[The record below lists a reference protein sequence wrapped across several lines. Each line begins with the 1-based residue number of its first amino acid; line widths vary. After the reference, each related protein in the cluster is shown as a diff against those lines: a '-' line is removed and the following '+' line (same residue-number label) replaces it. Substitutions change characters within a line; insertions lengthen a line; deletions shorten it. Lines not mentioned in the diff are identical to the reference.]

1 LLQPP
6 LFVQGREAANWTTTW
21 KGNPV
26 KIVVIGGT
34 GLIGTKVVADLRE
47 QGHEAVPASP
57 RLGINTLTGEGL
69 AEALAGAS
77 VVVDVSNAPSF
88 EETAVLAFFETSTRN
103 LLAAEADAGVGHHV
117 ALSIVGID
125 RSPDNEYFQ
134 AKIAQEKLIASGPI
148 PYSIVRATQF
158 FEFIDGIADAATTGN
173 DVHIAPVACQPMA
186 ADDVARAVAGVAVN
200 APLNGRLEIA
210 GPEQLRFDDVIRQRL
225 RARNDARQVIADPQA
240 PYFGAVP
247 NEQSLIPLNG
257 ARLGKIRFED
267 WLTHVPVAA

>member
-1 LLQPP
+1 M
-6 LFVQGREAANWTTTW
+6 
-21 KGNPV
+21 KGKPM

-69 AEALAGAS
+69 AEALDGAS

-88 EETAVLAFFETSTRN
+88 DETAMLAFFETSTRN
-103 LLAAEADAGVGHHV
+103 LLAADGAAGVGHHV

-125 RSPDNEYFQ
+125 RLPDNGYFQ
-134 AKIAQEKLIASGPI
+134 AKIAQEQLIASGPI

-173 DVHIAPVACQPMA
+173 DVHIAPVAFQPIA
-186 ADDVARAVAGVAVN
+186 ADDVARAVAEVAMD
-200 APLNGRLEIA
+200 APLNGRVEIA
-210 GPEQLRFDDVIRQRL
+210 GPELLRFDDVIRRRL

-240 PYFGAVP
+240 AYFGAVP
-247 NEQSLIPLNG
+247 SEQSLVLLNG
-257 ARLGKIRFED
+257 AQLGKIRFED
-267 WLTHVPVAA
+267 WLAHAPMPA

>member
-1 LLQPP
+1 M
-6 LFVQGREAANWTTTW
+6 
-21 KGNPV
+21 

-34 GLIGTKVVADLRE
+34 GLIGSKVVADLRE
-47 QGHEAVPASP
+47 QGHVAVPASP

-69 AEALAGAS
+69 AEALDGAS

-103 LLAAEADAGVGHHV
+103 LLAAEATAGVGHHV

-173 DVHIAPVACQPMA
+173 DVHIAPVAFQPIA

-210 GPEQLRFDDVIRQRL
+210 GPEQLRFDDVIRRRL
-225 RARNDARQVIADPQA
+225 RARNDARRVIADSHA

-247 NEQSLIPLNG
+247 SEQSLVPLNG
-257 ARLGKIRFED
+257 AQLGKIRFED
-267 WLTHVPVAA
+267 WLTHAPMPA

>member
-1 LLQPP
+1 M
-6 LFVQGREAANWTTTW
+6 NTK
-21 KGNPV
+21 KGKPM

-34 GLIGTKVVADLRE
+34 GLIGSKVVAALRE
-47 QGHEAVPASP
+47 QGHEAVAASP
-57 RLGINTLTGEGL
+57 RLGINSLTGEGL
-69 AEALAGAS
+69 AEALDGAS
-77 VVVDVSNAPSF
+77 AVVDVSNSPSF

-103 LLAAEADAGVGHHV
+103 LLAAEAAAGVGHHI

-125 RSPDNEYFQ
+125 RSPDNGYFQ
-134 AKIAQEKLIASGPI
+134 AKIAQEQLIASGPI

-173 DVHIAPVACQPMA
+173 DVHIAPVAFQPIA

-210 GPEQLRFDDVIRQRL
+210 GPEQLRFDEVIGRRL

-240 PYFGAVP
+240 SYFGSVP
-247 NEQSLIPLNG
+247 TENSLVPLNG
-257 ARLGKIRFED
+257 AQLGKIRFED
-267 WLTHVPVAA
+267 WLNAATVQ